1 MGRTFFGLTSEH
13 KVQIHKTLFTLAYYS
28 NGAFSFEQAYNM
40 PVYLRN
46 FHMKQ
51 LEDAK
56 SKEMDAYKSVQKSSK
71 PSKR

>member
-1 MGRTFFGLTSEH
+1 M
-13 KVQIHKTLFTLAYYS
+13 AYYS
-28 NGAFSFEQAYNM
+28 NGAFNFEQVYNM

-56 SKEMDAYKSVQKSSK
+56 KKEADAYKSNQSSGK
-71 PSKR
+71 PVKR

>member
-1 MGRTFFGLTSEH
+1 M
-13 KVQIHKTLFTLAYYS
+13 AYYS
-28 NGAFSFEQAYNM
+28 NGAFSFEQSYNM

-56 SKEMDAYKSVQKSSK
+56 AKEAESYKEAQK
-71 PSKR
+71 KRAARGK

>member
-1 MGRTFFGLTSEH
+1 M
-13 KVQIHKTLFTLAYYS
+13 LFTMAYYS
-28 NGAFSFEQAYNM
+28 NGAFDFEQAYNM

-56 SKEMDAYKSVQKSSK
+56 AKEAAAYKETQKRSK
-71 PSKR
+71 PNKR